1 MEVLIMNEDKDVE
14 FRSAQRSLEPD
25 AGDTIVY
32 FARAERSQT
41 SEIVDAPVS

>member
-1 MEVLIMNEDKDVE
+1 MEVLIMNEEKDVE
-14 FRSAQRSLEPD
+14 FCSSQRSLEPE

-41 SEIVDAPVS
+41 SEITDAPLG